1 MHSIDDLMPLLGPAG
16 VFVAFFALLVV
27 PAIWRLCRSTPQDDL
42 VAITH
47 FLSNRGQRALAVRKL
62 WFGPWRMQGGKPAE
76 AGRPYR
82 LLAID
87 ADGKQYVH
95 VVAADERDPVGHVKL
110 KQRQAGVWMPVLQ

>member
-1 MHSIDDLMPLLGPAG
+1 MLPIADLMPLLGPAG
-16 VFVAFFALLVV
+16 VFVAIFALLIV
-27 PAIWRLCRSTPQDDL
+27 PTIWRLCRPTPQDDL

-47 FLSNRGQRALAVRKL
+47 FLSNRDQRALAVRKL
-62 WFGPWRMQGGKPAE
+62 WFGPWRMRGRSPGE

-87 ADGKQYVH
+87 GDGKQYVH
-95 VVAADERDPVGHVKL
+95 VVAADERDPLGHVKL

>member
-1 MHSIDDLMPLLGPAG
+1 MHPIDDLMPLLGPAG
-16 VFVAFFALLVV
+16 VFVALSTLLVV
-27 PAIWRLCRSTPQDDL
+27 PTIWRLCRPTPQDDL

-62 WFGPWRMQGGKPAE
+62 WFAPWRMRGGTLAE

-87 ADGKQYVH
+87 ADGKRYVH
-95 VVAADERDPVGHVKL
+95 VVAADERDPMGHVKL
-110 KQRQAGVWMPVLQ
+110 KQRQAGVWMLVLQ

>member
-1 MHSIDDLMPLLGPAG
+1 MHTIDDLMPLLGPAG
-16 VFVAFFALLVV
+16 VFVALFALLVV
-27 PAIWRLCRSTPQDDL
+27 PTIWRLCRPTPQDDL

-47 FLSNRGQRALAVRKL
+47 FLSNHDQSALAVRKL
-62 WFGPWRMQGGKPAE
+62 WFGPWRMRGGTLAE